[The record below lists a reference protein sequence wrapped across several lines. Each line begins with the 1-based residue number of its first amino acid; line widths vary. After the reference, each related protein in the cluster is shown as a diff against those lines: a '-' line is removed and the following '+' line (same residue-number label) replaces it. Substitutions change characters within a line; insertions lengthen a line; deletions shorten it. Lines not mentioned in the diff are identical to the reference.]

1 MLNSVEH
8 ENSNPYQINL
18 KKFFLVP
25 VIAILILSRFGRT
38 KRISVLNSDQNL
50 KLRVISSEHKKVL

>member
-18 KKFFLVP
+18 KKVFLVP